1 MYNQTGFFEA
11 MDVAQWVLIGAAIVI
26 VLAVLII
33 SVNYALYKKRIN
45 KVLESGE
52 PAKTPMPTPRSTAAV
67 IGLIIWIGTTV
78 FMLVQLQ
85 TLNYY
90 SFMMKNTTDIMV
102 QQVDS
107 IYGVSSQSIWDKVN
121 EQNNAQVIAA
131 NYIIKLGKVHDDT
144 KTIDLTL
151 TVTPNVIP
159 GKDDVLTFRIGDSK
173 TVMKKIDNGKYSG
186 TVQTSVFHEQPAGIL
201 TLESDGEKINQ
212 IINDTLR
219 YPLDEGI
226 EQNEVVDE
234 DTWCKCFPLADF
246 SERDTQVKTNGDKT
260 NITSVITTERK
271 GSMADSSNKFTEMTL
286 VFENAGKEI
295 KRVDLMKDSSVQ
307 VSGDSY
313 TYTFNGTVSKNNDA
327 VIYYLLAKDKDG
339 YSYKLYRPGEYI
351 IGWKSGKI
359 GAVTDTDEHSII
371 YNKDGSILKTTE
383 YFYSE

>member
-1 MYNQTGFFEA
+1 MDNSTNFFSII
-11 MDVAQWVLIGAAIVI
+11 DGAQWVLIIAAIVI
-26 VLAVLII
+26 ILAVIII
-33 SVNYALYKKRIN
+33 SINYVLYKKRIN

-90 SFMMKNTTDIMV
+90 CFMMKGTMDIMQ

-107 IYGVSSQSIWDKVN
+107 IYGISSSSIWDKVN
-121 EQNNAQVIAA
+121 EQNNAQVIAS

-173 TVMKKIDNGKYSG
+173 TVMKKADNGKYSG
-186 TVQTSVFHEQPAGIL
+186 TVQTSVLNEQPAGIL
-201 TLESDGEKINQ
+201 TLESDREKISQ

-226 EQNEVVDE
+226 EQNEIVDE

-246 SERDTQVKTNGDKT
+246 TESNTEIKTNGDKT

-307 VSGDSY
+307 VSGDKY
-313 TYTFNGTVSKNNDA
+313 TYTFSGTVNKNDEA
-327 VIYYLLAKDKDG
+327 VTYYLLAKDRDG
-339 YSYKLYRPGEYI
+339 YSYKLYKPGEYI
-351 IGWKSGKI
+351 IGWMSGKI
-359 GAVTDTDEHSII
+359 GAVTDTNAQSII
-371 YNKDGSILKTTE
+371 YDKDGSILKTTE
-383 YFYSE
+383 DFYSE